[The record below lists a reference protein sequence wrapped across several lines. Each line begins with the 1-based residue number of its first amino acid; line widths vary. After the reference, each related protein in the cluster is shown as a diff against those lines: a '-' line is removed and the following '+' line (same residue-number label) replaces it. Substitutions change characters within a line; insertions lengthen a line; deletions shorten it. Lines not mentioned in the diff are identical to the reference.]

1 MMVET
6 KPRLI
11 PVALCALL
19 LVGSSLGPAVSPPVA
34 TAQAGLR
41 IAFESDRT
49 GTFQIYLLMGYDGRE
64 QQPLTT
70 GGGYNPSW

>member
-34 TAQAGLR
+34 TAQAGL
-41 IAFESDRT
+41 
-49 GTFQIYLLMGYDGRE
+49 QIYLLMGYDGRE

-70 GGGYNPSW
+70 EGGYNPSW